1 MQNYIFDPGHLQCLL
16 VSCLRLRFYKLR
28 SNFFEVIRV
37 DRLDIIWSVVWHR
50 CPDGLL
56 TRSLC
61 LWPLTPCRGGALQP
75 RTRLWEGL
83 VPPAPSPERQPGSA
97 LWLQQ
102 PSERGS
108 LPVHT
113 EPPGGLFHPAAA
125 GTSSPTPHGPNI
137 VSVTVHSP
145 VSERS
150 EPPAYGGCLR
160 TWLKI
165 KVQEK
170 MKRENLKGY
179 YFFGR
184 EE

>member
-1 MQNYIFDPGHLQCLL
+1 MSPAAVLQTKIKLLWGYSSRPSGHYLLCCVTSLPRRPVDSIPVSLTFD
-16 VSCLRLRFYKLR
+16 
-28 SNFFEVIRV
+28 
-37 DRLDIIWSVVWHR
+37 
-50 CPDGLL
+50 
-56 TRSLC
+56 
-61 LWPLTPCRGGALQP
+61 PCRGGALQP
-75 RTRLWEGL
+75 RTRLREGL

-137 VSVTVHSP
+137 VSVAVHSS

-170 MKRENLKGY
+170 MKRKHLKGY
-179 YFFGR
+179 YFLGR